1 MRQEYNKYTTEDQ
14 EVWRILFERQLA
26 NLKDK
31 SCKTYLQCIYELDD
45 VLNADAIPRFEDLGS
60 RLEQAT
66 GWNIHVVPGL
76 IPVDEFFALLNQ
88 RMFCSSTWV
97 RSREML
103 DYLEEPD
110 MFHDITGHTP
120 LLINQKYADF
130 MQEFG
135 ALGVKYADDSN
146 IVVQL
151 QRLYWF
157 TIEFGVMKGV
167 GKPLVYG
174 AGIASSFGETNHIYE
189 KGIEILDFDLE
200 KVMNND
206 FVNSEIQMRYY
217 AIEQLDDLYE
227 MIDELR
233 DYLKTTSHTSVL
245 I

>member
-1 MRQEYNKYTTEDQ
+1 MKQEYGKYTQEDQ

-31 SCKTYLQCIYELDD
+31 SCRAYLQCIYELDD
-45 VLNADAIPRFEDLGS
+45 VLNAEAIPRFEDLGV
-60 RLEQAT
+60 RLESAT

-76 IPVDEFFALLNQ
+76 IPVDEFFALLND
-88 RMFCSSTWV
+88 RKFCSSTWV

-110 MFHDITGHTP
+110 MFHDIMGHTP

-130 MQEFG
+130 MQAFG
-135 ALGVKYADDSN
+135 ALGVKYAHDPE

-157 TIEFGVMKGV
+157 TIEFGVMKGTER
-167 GKPLVYG
+167 PLIYG

-189 KGIEILDFDLE
+189 EGIEILDFNIE

-206 FVNSEIQMRYY
+206 FVNSEIQTRYY
-217 AIEQLDDLYE
+217 AINQLDDLYE
-227 MIDELR
+227 MIEELR
-233 DYLKTTSHTSVL
+233 DYLRKISHVSTL
-245 I
+245 T